1 MPLIS
6 YSYLISVRKMYD
18 RKSDQKIHGEKSSI
32 FVVVCGAVGICQC
45 TERSQ
50 KTNKNETFRDVIE
63 KAVYKQ

>member
-1 MPLIS
+1 
-6 YSYLISVRKMYD
+6 MYD
-18 RKSDQKIHGEKSSI
+18 RKLDQKIHGEKSSI